1 MQDSRLVEF
10 IICGSA
16 VSSDVIRTNCAPDLH
31 AVLKLADIVE
41 LLDSIIEFRL
51 QPPSLLFE
59 VQCVSR
65 KQSPSTSFRHLTCS
79 IFALSEMH

>member
-16 VSSDVIRTNCAPDLH
+16 VSSDEIRTNCAPDLH

-41 LLDSIIEFRL
+41 LLDSIIEFR
-51 QPPSLLFE
+51 
-59 VQCVSR
+59 
-65 KQSPSTSFRHLTCS
+65 
-79 IFALSEMH
+79 